1 MQIARISDCKSRC
14 VRIPR
19 VFREVFHLF
28 GGEEVTLVPLKEKN
42 CLRIFMGP
50 EPKPLTTLH
59 RFKATVSDKVGASS
73 TLYQAIESKSNVS
86 IMSAQGTTTGRK
98 SGAVGDLQSSAVGDL
113 LLRVPQPSDN
123 VEFLLSVLAESQD
136 CTIKDFREHKPIES
150 SLDLN
155 DRTAA
160 FRTHAYVRSAG
171 KELEIPT
178 SVLTLL

>member
-1 MQIARISDCKSRC
+1 
-14 VRIPR
+14 
-19 VFREVFHLF
+19 
-28 GGEEVTLVPLKEKN
+28 
-42 CLRIFMGP
+42 
-50 EPKPLTTLH
+50 LH

-113 LLRVPQPSDN
+113 LLRVPQPFDN

-178 SVLTLL
+178 SVLKVLEPDMSDKKVIINWDTETTVLDLTFVRSTDQIGALILFLRHENDSGHTGE